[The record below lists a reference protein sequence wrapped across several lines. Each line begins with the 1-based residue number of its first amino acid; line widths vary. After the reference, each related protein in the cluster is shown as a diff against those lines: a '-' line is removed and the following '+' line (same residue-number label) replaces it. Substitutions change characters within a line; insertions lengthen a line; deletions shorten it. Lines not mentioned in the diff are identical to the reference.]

1 MKTQEFRNLIREEI
15 TKVLKEAST
24 LEVELGP
31 FDSSTAKKE
40 SMMKSFLKNIKKEKG
55 NHGTNWLVGTFDAAA
70 FNAAKEKYSITA
82 SYHDGNFYLSDGK
95 DKFVIQTTTYS
106 DSGAMRKLL
115 SLSGLENIKPDNSG
129 YIVINTGK
137 EIEGNVWKNAG
148 YEGLVKQYPIFK
160 KLSAN
165 YVKDMID
172 KLPRVKGMALVALEK
187 GLVNAFKKA
196 GIIATSEG
204 SEDNSITLKV
214 K

>member
-1 MKTQEFRNLIREEI
+1 MKASEFRKLIREEI
-15 TKVLKEAST
+15 TKVLKEASN
-24 LEVELGP
+24 LEVEVGP

-40 SMMKSFLKNIKKEKG
+40 SMIKSFLKNTKKEKG
-55 NHGTNWLVGTFDAAA
+55 NHGTNWIVGTFDAAA
-70 FNAAKEKYSITA
+70 FNAAKQKYSITA
-82 SYHDGNFYLSDGK
+82 SYRDGNFYIVDGS

-106 DSGAMRKLL
+106 DSGAMKKLL
-115 SLSGLENIKPDNSG
+115 GVSGLENIKPDNSG
-129 YIVINTGK
+129 IVVINTGK

-160 KLSAN
+160 KLPAN

-187 GLVNAFKKA
+187 GLINAFKKA
-196 GIIATSEG
+196 GITATSEG
-204 SEDNSITLKV
+204 SEDDSITLKV